1 MEGGPG
7 TAARAP
13 PPPSIRPHRGPA
25 RPLPHMHARIYTSR
39 MDRRVLDFL
48 CMNLD
53 RYEDA
58 RQLWLAAGGR
68 PGMLLETNNAR
79 TRWTDALQKIDA
91 GALNYQKFLTEALR
105 DYPGNRDLLQALA
118 DTITPQQRQALDRLR
133 QAILADSPDG
143 PELVFQEVKQL
154 PTAAAQTA
162 VVTTAAHLAE
172 TENPQA
178 STSFWSKVK
187 DTVATDGVRTL
198 IEAAVSAGVKVLTG
212 QA

>member
-1 MEGGPG
+1 MNAGF
-7 TAARAP
+7 
-13 PPPSIRPHRGPA
+13 
-25 RPLPHMHARIYTSR
+25 YTSC
-39 MDRRVLDFL
+39 MDQRVLDFL
-48 CMNLD
+48 CMNFD

-79 TRWTDALQKIDA
+79 TRWTNALQKIDA

-118 DTITPQQRQALDRLR
+118 DTITPQQRQALERLR
-133 QAILADSPDG
+133 QAILADGPDG
-143 PELVFQEVKQL
+143 PELVFQEVQQL

-187 DTVATDGVRTL
+187 DTVATDGVKTL